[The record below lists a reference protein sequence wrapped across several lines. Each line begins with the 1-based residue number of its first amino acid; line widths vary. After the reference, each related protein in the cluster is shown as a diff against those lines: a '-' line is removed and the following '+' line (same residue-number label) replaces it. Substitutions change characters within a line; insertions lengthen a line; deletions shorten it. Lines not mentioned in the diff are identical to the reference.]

1 MLPKTREKIF
11 MKEKYAAIIVG
22 GGHAGAEAALAVA
35 RNGFPTLLLTM
46 NLDSICQMSCN
57 PAIGGLAKGHI
68 VREIDALGGQMGLA
82 IDATGI
88 QFRMLNR
95 SKGPAVWSPRA
106 QADKKAYHLYMKQI
120 VESTENIDLKQDTVE
135 EILIDSEGKACGVRT
150 MMGQEFFGKAVIITA
165 GTFLKGLIH
174 IGEIHYPSGRSG
186 EFAAAKLSENLISL
200 GFEVKRFKTGTP
212 ARLHARSIDFS
223 KLKPQ
228 PGDNPPPC
236 FSFRTKNFNVEQ
248 IPCFLAHTNEKTH
261 EIIRKNLNRSAMYGG
276 MIKGIGPRY
285 CPSIEDKVV
294 RFSGKT
300 AHQIY
305 LEPEGR
311 NTAEFY
317 ANGLSTSLPQDV
329 QIKIVRSIKGLE
341 NAEIMR
347 LAYAIEYDYIP
358 PTQLKHT
365 LETKKIENLF
375 FAGQVNGTTGYE
387 EAAAQGLIAAFNV
400 IKKLQGAPPFTL
412 SRSEAYIGVLIDD
425 LVTKGTNE
433 PYRMFTSLAEFRLLL
448 RQDNADERL
457 MRYGNQMGLISDED
471 YQNYISNQKTIEK
484 EIERLRDVK
493 FRNETLE
500 QILRKPGMRYK
511 DLEKYYPIDKAL
523 PAEAVQ
529 KIENNAKYWGY
540 LKRQEAE
547 IKRFKKIEN
556 KKIPGHIIFS
566 EINGLSKEAKEKFEK
581 VKPTSFGQAS
591 RIPGITAGDLSLLAV
606 YMLKPKTDIFS
617 RLDYTEPNE

>member
-1 MLPKTREKIF
+1 